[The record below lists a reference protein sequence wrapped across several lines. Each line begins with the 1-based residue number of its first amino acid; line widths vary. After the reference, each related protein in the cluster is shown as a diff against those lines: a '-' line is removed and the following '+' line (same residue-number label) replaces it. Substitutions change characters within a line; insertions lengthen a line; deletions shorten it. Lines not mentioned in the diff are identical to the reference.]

1 MATRQKIEVQ
11 GTEVALIVK
20 DREDYISLTGIA
32 KYRNPS
38 EPFSI
43 INNWMRTRTTIEFL
57 GLWERLSNPNFK
69 PIEFERFRMEAGSNY
84 FVLSPLRWVEGTN
97 AIGILVK
104 SGRYGGT
111 FAHSDIAFEFASWI
125 SPEFKLYLVKEFQR
139 LKESEIKQLG
149 WDLRRDLTKINYR
162 IHTDA
167 IKERLIPQ
175 ELTRQQINIIYASE
189 ADMLNMALFGM
200 TAQEW
205 KSANPYKDGNMRDY
219 ANVAQLVCLS
229 NLESINALLIHEGL
243 SQADRLQKLNRTAI
257 QQMKI
262 LTEDLRLKE
271 FPKQKPSERS
281 LLSGK

>member
-1 MATRQKIEVQ
+1 
-11 GTEVALIVK
+11 
-20 DREDYISLTGIA
+20 
-32 KYRNPS
+32 
-38 EPFSI
+38 
-43 INNWMRTRTTIEFL
+43 
-57 GLWERLSNPNFK
+57 
-69 PIEFERFRMEAGSNY
+69 
-84 FVLSPLRWVEGTN
+84 
-97 AIGILVK
+97 LVK

-139 LKESEIKQLG
+139 LKEAEIKQLG

-162 IHTDA
+162 IHTEA

-175 ELTRQQINIIYASE
+175 ELTRHQINNIYASE

-205 KSANPYKDGNMRDY
+205 KSANPDKTGNMRDY

-229 NLESINALLIHEGL
+229 NLESMNALLIHDGHT
-243 SQADRLQKLNRTAI
+243 QAERLQKLNRTAI

-271 FPKQKPSERS
+271 FPKHESAPKIS
-281 LLSGK
+281 LLSDK